1 MPDPVPPQSLHRLLG
16 AKSPEDRETAW
27 AEFLERHSKLIL
39 HTARR
44 ASAGHDDVMDRYA
57 HVLDRLREDDFRR
70 LRSFSLNGTGKF
82 TTWLVV
88 VVRRLCI
95 DHRRRA
101 LGRLPVDSDRTMDV
115 ELIAR
120 RNLAALLADDL
131 DLDQIPEDA
140 SKGPDADLIR
150 RERGEQL
157 AAALAELTPK
167 DRLLLTLRYVDD
179 YSPEKVARMLGYSSR
194 FAVHRRLRSLVA
206 TLRRRLEDRG
216 FEP

>member
-1 MPDPVPPQSLHRLLG
+1 
-16 AKSPEDRETAW
+16 
-27 AEFLERHSKLIL
+27 
-39 HTARR
+39 
-44 ASAGHDDVMDRYA
+44 
-57 HVLDRLREDDFRR
+57 
-70 LRSFSLNGTGKF
+70 
-82 TTWLVV
+82 
-88 VVRRLCI
+88 
-95 DHRRRA
+95 
-101 LGRLPVDSDRTMDV
+101 MDV